1 MSFVNLSDV
10 TTPSSVPS
18 VCHPLAIPPSL
29 DRPITTPA
37 RSLLILDAAVND
49 VAGLIASAQ
58 PGTAVYQ
65 LNRQQDG
72 IAQITALLAGTS
84 AIDSIQIISHGRSG
98 GMQLGASWLDLQT
111 LPSYVAQLKTW
122 SAALTADADILL
134 YGCNVA
140 QDTGGQAFVQ
150 AFAEITGADIAA
162 SDDLTGN
169 AALGGDWD
177 LEVQTGAISPTA
189 GIRAEALHQYQF
201 TLGLQA
207 PVLVKNTFPNVP
219 QAGTIAITNAML
231 RATDADN
238 TAAEIVYRLNSLPTQ
253 GQLRLNGTAIA
264 LNGSFTQDDID
275 QNRVTYVHSGN
286 AAAVTFDFTVS
297 DSLALSP
304 GLVSIG
310 INNTAANARSDNA
323 SISSDGRY
331 VVFESTATNLVVGDT
346 NGVTDVFVYDR
357 QTLTTKRVSVN
368 SNGIEANG
376 ISDRASISADGRY
389 IAFSSSASNL
399 VSNDTNTRTDV
410 FVHDQLLGTTARISV
425 SSSGLQAASGTLYNS
440 DISADGR
447 YVVFESQTTNWGL
460 GASIYNDIYVHDRQT
475 STTSK
480 LALLSVGTHNS
491 YVNDAKISNDGRY
504 VVFSSFAT
512 NLVSG
517 DTNGTLD
524 IFLHDRQTGTTS
536 RVSVSSSGVQ
546 GIGGDS
552 QGGVISSD
560 GRYAVF
566 ASLANNLVAND
577 TNNSKDIF
585 VRDLQNGTTTRVS
598 IGTGGIQGNS
608 TSYNPTISPDGNY
621 IAFSSGASNL
631 VSGDTNSYPDVF
643 IHNRQT
649 NQTEKISF
657 NQNGS
662 QLPTGAT
669 TGIGYDGISADGRYV
684 IANSWDS
691 VVAEDTN
698 AVPDVYT
705 YDSKQVKA
713 TANIAITVG
722 NTAPVIPSDGAVS
735 GNIFVTANQTIQE
748 YSPIGTLIRSIPIPS
763 NNETSGY
770 ARDLIIDDQGRFHVY
785 NGTFSP
791 ILSTY
796 TPATNTWSSRTLA
809 EWSTANNTSY
819 GGIDYYQN
827 FVFVTDMNTGGGAA
841 KGIVRFNLTDGT
853 STRFASG
860 VSEEFRDLTI
870 GLDGNLYALGNYGP
884 VYVYNPVTLAFI
896 KSINLSFV
904 DHRGIAVDE
913 NGDIFTADWNGNVNY
928 FTPTGQLVRSTAAG
942 GTSLNDINI
951 VNGQLWMGDRNGKVI
966 TTDTSFSSFSSWNSS
981 GTNGVFVGKARGLQ
995 LNPIDEDATAP
1006 IGAVGTKIA
1015 DLVDLSSIAG
1025 GRNNVI
1031 DPDANAQLGI
1041 AITNLY
1047 TTVGTWFYSPDD
1059 GNTWNAIGPVS
1070 YTNAL
1075 LLKADAT
1082 TRLYFQPVL
1091 NFNGTVKDAIRFQAW
1106 DQTAGTAGGFMNAQV
1121 NGGISSLSN
1130 APATASIRINPVD
1143 DAPTIFSS
1151 NTPLTYTESTASIP
1165 IVSTAVLQD
1174 PDSTN
1179 FDGHTLTIKAIAG
1192 NSEADRFGFNFSTAN
1207 RDGRLLKYNTT
1218 TIGSYTGG
1226 RSGEPLVV
1234 SFNAN
1239 ATLPAVQTI
1248 VRGLTYN
1255 QFSEKL
1261 PANSNVT
1268 AELTF
1273 KTPTG
1278 TISTFTRQ
1286 INLIGQ
1292 ADAPTIGTTTTLYD
1306 PTLGTTP
1313 DAQGATAVITG
1324 ATQTLP
1330 AGAVELNSM
1339 ATTNLKVGY
1348 SWIAPRNLD
1357 TTTGFNLQFTAQI
1370 LDEAFNGT
1378 QDRNVDGK
1386 TDRAGFSLLI
1396 ISNTSATTGFRGLE
1410 LAFQPDRIWAQDDGA
1425 FQNIPS
1431 LQADPTNPDRLLFT
1445 QSEGVSYNTT
1455 QATQYDLFVQSGEYI
1470 LSANG
1475 QVIMHGRTRGYG
1487 VTPPYNVPNTIFFG
1501 DNTTAASTKFQ
1512 LGKVSL
1518 TPIDVLPNSTIDE
1531 GQAWQLKTTAI
1542 DVDTATPLSYRL
1554 LNAPVGAAID
1564 AQGKLSWTPTE
1575 AQGGAAYTFDVA
1587 VSDGALETSRPITVT
1602 VNEVNNAPGL
1612 TLSNPI
1618 ASIPEGA
1625 NPASIKVADITI
1637 VDDAAGTNTLAIG
1650 GADAASFEIV
1660 GTALYLKAN
1669 SNPDFET
1676 KQNYNVTITVDDAA
1690 IGTTFEGS
1698 QAFNLAITNVNEA
1711 PTITGTPATTI
1722 AEDTVYRFQ
1731 PTATDVDANTTLTYT
1746 IANKPTWATFNPAT
1760 GELTG
1765 TPANGDVGQTTGI
1778 VIGVSDGVIATN
1790 LAPFDLTVTNV
1801 NDAPTIAST
1810 PATTI
1815 AKNSTYNFQPIGAD
1829 VDANTTLTY
1838 TIINKP
1844 TWATFNAATGAL
1856 TGTPTNANV
1865 GTTNGIVISVSDG
1878 TLTATLA
1885 AFDLVVTNINDAPTI
1900 TGTPITTIA
1909 EDAIYRFQPI
1919 GADPDANTTLTYT
1932 IANKPTWATFNPAT
1946 GALTGTPTNADVATT
1961 SGIVIGVSDGTITTN
1976 LAPFN
1981 LTVTNVNGLPQG
1993 NVSINGTPLG
2003 GQSLTASNT
2012 LTDSDGLGPI
2022 AYQWQQSIDGTNW
2035 TDITAATNA
2044 TIALQPAQV
2053 GQKLRV
2059 KASYTDGQNT
2069 AESVFST
2076 ATATIGNITI
2086 PPVQPIFTI
2095 GGDVKVTAN
2104 TTNKTL
2110 ANWATDLTTSNPGSS
2125 YVVTTDRADLFTVL
2139 PTLDR
2144 TGTLTYTAKPGVK
2157 KNIQVGLTVQLKN
2170 AAGTID
2176 PTSTKTATLTF
2187 RYQQEAL
2194 VRNTVSQT
2202 VDLLYV
2208 DRVNQ
2213 LQADRP
2219 VTYGSSFGAKAGQAA
2234 QLTPAWEIADTADF
2248 DADGIADVLLYSAT
2262 GDEVKM
2268 WMMTD
2273 NGTIAAEQSFL
2284 GLDGTILRTGNPDW
2298 RVIGLADIDGD
2309 RTLDVVWHNP
2319 KSDEVGFWFMN
2330 ADGKT
2335 VNRYDYLRQSDGAIY
2350 KTQNPLWQVAD
2361 IADFD
2366 GDGDT
2371 DLLFR
2376 LPELNQTAIVRL
2388 QGQTVVDSQYIT
2400 ANADASLIIRGI
2412 GDANGDRIADI
2423 YWQTPDNRQVLVQP
2437 IQFQQ
2442 GRWLSESF
2450 IAIASS
2456 APLQG
2461 IGDLD
2466 RDGVDDLL
2474 LRDRA
2479 NNGLSLT
2486 IVDATNPRPL
2496 GNLQNQGGQFSFDN
2510 SDWQIEQMDE
2520 FGELV

>member
-1 MSFVNLSDV
+1 MSFVNISDRLAQLQV
-10 TTPSSVPS
+10 SSAPQA
-18 VCHPLAIPPSL
+18 LALNL
-29 DRPITTPA
+29 DGDRALATATIQP
-37 RSLLILDAAVND
+37 RSLLILDAGVN
-49 VAGLIASAQ
+49 AAEALIS
-58 PGTAVYQ
+58 GTAPNTAIYR
-65 LNRQQDG
+65 LNGDRDG
-72 IAQITALLAGTS
+72 VEQITQLLAGMRDV
-84 AIDSIQIISHGRSG
+84 ASIQMISHGRSG
-98 GMQLGASWLDLQT
+98 GVQLGASWLDLQT
-111 LPSYVAQLKTW
+111 LPSYVSQLKTW

-134 YGCNVA
+134 YGCDVG
-140 QDTGGQAFVQ
+140 QDAVGATFVQ
-150 AFAEITGADIAA
+150 SLADITGADIAA
-162 SDDLTGN
+162 SHDLTGN
-169 AALGGDWD
+169 AGLGGDWD
-177 LEVQTGAISPTA
+177 LEVQTGTINASTSI
-189 GIRAEALHQYQF
+189 ALVALNQYQF

-219 QAGTIAITNAML
+219 QTGTIAITNAML
-231 RATDADN
+231 QATDADN
-238 TAAEIVYRLNSLPTQ
+238 TTAEIVYRLNSLPTQ

-297 DSLALSP
+297 DNLAASP
-304 GLVSIG
+304 ELVA
-310 INNTAANARSDNA
+310 INAGFSSP
-323 SISSDGRY
+323 SISSNGRY
-331 VVFESTATNLVVGDT
+331 VVFESDATNLVVGDT
-346 NGVTDVFVYDR
+346 NGMKDVFVYDR
-357 QTLTTKRVSVN
+357 QTLTTKRISI
-368 SNGIEANG
+368 SSTGLQGNGA
-376 ISDRASISADGRY
+376 SDLASIASDGRY
-389 IAFSSSASNL
+389 IAFASEASNL
-399 VSNDTNTRTDV
+399 IIGDTNARKDIFVYDQQLGETTRISVDSGGVEANYGASYNSDISEDGRFVVFESQATNWGPGNSNYMDLYVRDRQTNTTSRLALLPGGGHNGYVSRPRISQDGRYVIFNSFATNLVNGDTNGLLDV
-410 FVHDQLLGTTARISV
+410 FVHDRQTGITSRVSTSTSGAQATGGNSQNGSIS
-425 SSSGLQAASGTLYNS
+425 S
-440 DISADGR
+440 DGR
-447 YVVFESQTTNWGL
+447 YVVF
-460 GASIYNDIYVHDRQT
+460 D
-475 STTSK
+475 
-480 LALLSVGTHNS
+480 
-491 YVNDAKISNDGRY
+491 
-504 VVFSSFAT
+504 
-512 NLVSG
+512 
-517 DTNGTLD
+517 
-524 IFLHDRQTGTTS
+524 
-536 RVSVSSSGVQ
+536 
-546 GIGGDS
+546 
-552 QGGVISSD
+552 
-560 GRYAVF
+560 
-566 ASLANNLVAND
+566 SLANNIVAND
-577 TNNSKDIF
+577 SNNSSDIF
-585 VRDLQNGTTTRVS
+585 VRDLQSGTTVRVS
-598 IGTGGIQGNS
+598 VGPSGIQGND
-608 TSYNPTISPDGNY
+608 TSYNSSISPDGGY
-621 IAFSSGASNL
+621 VAFSSAATNLINGDNNGAIDL
-631 VSGDTNSYPDVF
+631 F
-643 IHNRQT
+643 IYNRQT
-649 NQTEKISF
+649 NQVQRGGLSAITIGAYRAIS
-657 NQNGS
+657 
-662 QLPTGAT
+662 L
-669 TGIGYDGISADGRYV
+669 DGRYA
-684 IANSWDS
+684 IGSFSSLYA
-691 VVAEDTN
+691 
-698 AVPDVYT
+698 
-705 YDSKQVKA
+705 YDLKPVKA
-713 TANIAITVG
+713 TANIAITAG
-722 NTAPVIPSDGAVS
+722 NTAPVIPSNGAVS

-827 FVFVTDMNTGGGAA
+827 FVFVTDMSTGSGGTA

-951 VNGQLWMGDRNGKVI
+951 VNGQLWVGDRNGKVI
-966 TTDTSFSSFSSWNSS
+966 TTNTSFSSFSGWNSS

-995 LNPIDEDATAP
+995 LNSIDEDAIAP
-1006 IGAVGTKIA
+1006 VGAVGTKVA
-1015 DLVDLSSIAG
+1015 DLIDLSSIAG

-1031 DPDANAQLGI
+1031 DSDANAQLGI
-1041 AITNLY
+1041 AITDLY

-1059 GNTWNAIGPVS
+1059 GNTWNPIGPVS

-1082 TRLYFQPVL
+1082 TRIYFQPVL

-1106 DQTAGTAGGFMNAQV
+1106 DQTAGTAGSFINAQV

-1130 APATASIRINPVD
+1130 APTTASIRVNPVD

-1151 NTPLTYTESTASIP
+1151 NTPLLYTESTAAIP
-1165 IVSTAVLQD
+1165 IVGTAVLQD

-1179 FDGHTLTIKAIAG
+1179 FDGHTLMIKTIAG
-1192 NSEADRFGFNFSTAN
+1192 NSEADRFGINFTGGS
-1207 RDGRLLKYNTT
+1207 RDGRLLKYSNL
-1218 TIGSYTGG
+1218 TIGSFTGG

-1239 ATLPAVQTI
+1239 ATLTAVQGV

-1261 PANSNVT
+1261 PANSSVT

-1278 TISTFTRQ
+1278 TSSTFTRQ
-1286 INLIGQ
+1286 IDLVGQ
-1292 ADAPTIGTTTTLYD
+1292 GDAPTIGTTSTLYD

-1324 ATQTLP
+1324 ATQTLQS
-1330 AGAVELNSM
+1330 GAVELNSI
-1339 ATTNLKVGY
+1339 ASTNLKVGY

-1357 TTTGFNLQFTAQI
+1357 TTTGFNLQFTAQV
-1370 LDEAFNGT
+1370 LAEAFNGT

-1386 TDRAGFSLLI
+1386 TDRAGFSLSI
-1396 ISNTSATTGFRGLE
+1396 TSNTPASTGFRGLE
-1410 LAFQPDRIWAQDDGA
+1410 LAFQPGRIWAQDDGA
-1425 FQNIPS
+1425 LQTAPS
-1431 LQADPTNPDRLLFT
+1431 LQADPSNPDRLLFT

-1475 QVIMHGRTRGYG
+1475 QVIMYGRTRGYG
-1487 VTPPYNVPNTIFFG
+1487 VTPPYNVPNTVFFG

-1518 TPIDVLPNSTIDE
+1518 TPLDVLPNATIDE
-1531 GQAWQLKTTAI
+1531 GQAWQLNTAAI

-1554 LNAPVGAAID
+1554 LNAPAGAAID
-1564 AQGKLSWTPTE
+1564 AQGNLNWTPTE

-1587 VSDGALETSRPITVT
+1587 VSDGALETNRPITVT
-1602 VNEVNNAPGL
+1602 VNEINNAPGL
-1612 TLSNPI
+1612 TLTNPI
-1618 ASIPEGA
+1618 ASLPEGA
-1625 NPASIKVADITI
+1625 NPTPVKVADITI
-1637 VDDAAGTNTLAIG
+1637 ADDGAGTNTLAIG

-1660 GTALYLKAN
+1660 GTELYLKAN
-1669 SNPDFET
+1669 SNLDFET
-1676 KQNYNVTITVDDAA
+1676 KQNYSVTITVDDAV
-1690 IGTTFEGS
+1690 IGTTFEAS
-1698 QAFNLAITNVNEA
+1698 QVFNLAITNVNEA
-1711 PTITGTPATTI
+1711 PTIVGNPATTI
-1722 AEDTVYRFQ
+1722 AEDTGYRFQ
-1731 PTATDVDANTTLTYT
+1731 PTAADIDANTTLTYT

-1778 VIGVSDGVIATN
+1778 VIGVSDGTIATN

-1801 NDAPTIAST
+1801 NDAPTISGT
-1810 PATTI
+1810 PTTTI
-1815 AKNSTYNFQPIGAD
+1815 AENSAYSFQPIGAD
-1829 VDANTTLTY
+1829 V
-1838 TIINKP
+1838 
-1844 TWATFNAATGAL
+1844 
-1856 TGTPTNANV
+1856 
-1865 GTTNGIVISVSDG
+1865 
-1878 TLTATLA
+1878 
-1885 AFDLVVTNINDAPTI
+1885 
-1900 TGTPITTIA
+1900 
-1909 EDAIYRFQPI
+1909 
-1919 GADPDANTTLTYT
+1919 DANTTLTYT

-1946 GALTGTPTNADVATT
+1946 GALTGTPANADVATT
-1961 SGIVIGVSDGTITTN
+1961 TGIMIGVSDGVITTN

-1981 LTVTNVNGLPQG
+1981 LTVTNVNGTPQG
-1993 NVSINGTPLG
+1993 NVNINGSTLV
-2003 GQSLTASNT
+2003 GQSLTTSNT
-2012 LTDSDGLGPI
+2012 LTDTDGLGLI

-2069 AESVFST
+2069 TESVFSS
-2076 ATATIGNITI
+2076 ATATISDITI
-2086 PPVQPIFTI
+2086 PPVQPTFMI

-2110 ANWATDLTTSNPGSS
+2110 TNWATDLTTQNPGSN
-2125 YVVTTDRADLFTVL
+2125 YVITTDRPDLFTVL

-2144 TGTLTYTAKPGVK
+2144 NGTLTYTAKPGVK
-2157 KNIQVGLTVQLKN
+2157 KNIKVGLTVQLAN

-2176 PTSTKTATLTF
+2176 PASTKTATLTF

-2213 LQADRP
+2213 LQGNRP
-2219 VTYGSSFGAKAGQAA
+2219 ITYGSNFGAKAGQAA

-2248 DADGIADVLLYSAT
+2248 DTDGIADVLLYSAA
-2262 GDEVKM
+2262 GDEVKL
-2268 WMMTD
+2268 WMMSN
-2273 NGTIAAEQSFL
+2273 NGTIAAEQSLL
-2284 GLDGTILRTGNPDW
+2284 GLDGQILRTRNADW
-2298 RVIGLADIDGD
+2298 RVIGFADIDGD
-2309 RTLDVVWHNP
+2309 RTLDIVWHNA
-2319 KSDEVGFWFMN
+2319 KSDEVGFWFIN

-2335 VNRYDYLRQSDGAIY
+2335 VNRYDYLRHSDDAIY
-2350 KTQNPLWQVAD
+2350 KTQDPLWQAIDV
-2361 IADFD
+2361 ADFD
-2366 GDGDT
+2366 GDGDA

-2376 LPELNQTAIVRL
+2376 LPERNQTAIVRL
-2388 QGQTVVDSQYIT
+2388 QGATFVDRQDLT
-2400 ANADASLIIRGI
+2400 ANADASLVIRGI

-2423 YWQTPDNRQVLVQP
+2423 YWQTPNNTQVLVQP
-2437 IQFQQ
+2437 LQFQQ
-2442 GRWLSESF
+2442 GRWLSENF
-2450 IAIASS
+2450 RPIASS

-2466 RDGVDDLL
+2466 LDGVDDLL
-2474 LRDRA
+2474 LADRGS
-2479 NNGLSLT
+2479 NGLLLT
-2486 IVDATNPRPL
+2486 IVNPTAPQPL
-2496 GNLQNQGGQFSFDN
+2496 GNLQNQGVPFTFSQ